1 MVFHFIL
8 TLKIEMNS
16 RKLLLI
22 NFITCVLFLNLAKLI
37 KRLVNQQN
45 SISGKIKTLSSTD
58 LRKSKMKKKLI
69 LLYFTL
75 KALCEV
81 HWSYIRQLFRND
93 NECKE
98 NVYCFIMKNGG
109 WKGIEKMNMGC
120 LQWCWNLP
128 SCQHVYF

>member
-1 MVFHFIL
+1 M
-8 TLKIEMNS
+8 EMNS
-16 RKLLLI
+16 GKLLLI
-22 NFITCVLFLNLAKLI
+22 NSTTCVLFLNLAKLI

-81 HWSYIRQLFRND
+81 H
-93 NECKE
+93 
-98 NVYCFIMKNGG
+98 
-109 WKGIEKMNMGC
+109 
-120 LQWCWNLP
+120 
-128 SCQHVYF
+128 

>member
-1 MVFHFIL
+1 
-8 TLKIEMNS
+8 MNS
-16 RKLLLI
+16 GKLLLI
-22 NFITCVLFLNLAKLI
+22 NSTTYVLFLNLAKLI

-81 HWSYIRQLFRND
+81 H
-93 NECKE
+93 
-98 NVYCFIMKNGG
+98 
-109 WKGIEKMNMGC
+109 
-120 LQWCWNLP
+120 
-128 SCQHVYF
+128 

>member
-1 MVFHFIL
+1 M
-8 TLKIEMNS
+8 EMNS

-22 NFITCVLFLNLAKLI
+22 NSTTCVLFLNLAKLI

-81 HWSYIRQLFRND
+81 H
-93 NECKE
+93 
-98 NVYCFIMKNGG
+98 
-109 WKGIEKMNMGC
+109 
-120 LQWCWNLP
+120 
-128 SCQHVYF
+128 

>member
-1 MVFHFIL
+1 MEI
-8 TLKIEMNS
+8 NS
-16 RKLLLI
+16 GKLLLI
-22 NFITCVLFLNLAKLI
+22 NSTTCVLFLNLAKLI

-81 HWSYIRQLFRND
+81 H
-93 NECKE
+93 
-98 NVYCFIMKNGG
+98 
-109 WKGIEKMNMGC
+109 
-120 LQWCWNLP
+120 
-128 SCQHVYF
+128 